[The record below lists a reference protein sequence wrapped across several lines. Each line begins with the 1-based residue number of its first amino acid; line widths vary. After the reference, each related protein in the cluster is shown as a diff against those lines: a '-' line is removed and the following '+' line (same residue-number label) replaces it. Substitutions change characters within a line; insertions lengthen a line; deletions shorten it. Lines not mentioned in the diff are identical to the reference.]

1 MTYQKGNVKNLL
13 VVGTVAM
20 DSVKTPFGEAEA
32 VLGGS
37 ATYFSVSASYFAG
50 IRLVAVIGKDFPDEY
65 MKVFQKHDID
75 TKGLVKADGQTFRWR
90 GAYGFDLNV
99 AKTLDT
105 QLNVLM
111 QFDPHLDEEQRK
123 TPFVFLGNIDPD
135 LQIKVIKQLKAPKL
149 IALDSMNYWIET
161 KKESLKKAIE
171 MVDLVVLN
179 EMEAR
184 ELTGHSS
191 LIKAGNAIRKMGPKT
206 VIIKQGEY
214 GSIAL
219 YGEEIF
225 SAPAFPL
232 EDVYDPTGAGDTF
245 AGGVMGYI
253 ARRGE
258 ISGETIRQAMIVGS
272 ALASFNV
279 EAFSLNK
286 LTSLTMHN
294 IVDRYNDIKRI
305 TAFEDIVH

>member
-1 MTYQKGNVKNLL
+1 MTYQKGNTKNLL

-20 DSVKTPFGEAEA
+20 DSVKTPFGEAES

-75 TKGLVKADGQTFRWR
+75 TTGLVKADGQTFRWR
-90 GAYGFDLNV
+90 GAYGYDLNV

-111 QFDPHLDEEQRK
+111 QFDPHLDEQQCK

-135 LQIKVIKQLKAPKL
+135 LQIKVIKQLKGPKL

-161 KKESLKKAIE
+161 KRESLKKAIE

-219 YGEEIF
+219 YGSEIF

-258 ISGETIRQAMIVGS
+258 LSGETIRQAMIVGS